1 MFEARSWSDTPLC
14 VADGRQDM
22 VSWEILPGKK
32 ELISILLKL
41 FQKTEEEGK
50 FPESFFEAIITLIPK
65 PNKDTTK
72 TEN

>member
-14 VADGRQDM
+14 VADGGLDL
-22 VSWEILPGKK
+22 VAWEILSGKK
-32 ELISILLKL
+32 ELIPVLLKL

-50 FPESFFEAIITLIPK
+50 LPESFFEAITTLIPK